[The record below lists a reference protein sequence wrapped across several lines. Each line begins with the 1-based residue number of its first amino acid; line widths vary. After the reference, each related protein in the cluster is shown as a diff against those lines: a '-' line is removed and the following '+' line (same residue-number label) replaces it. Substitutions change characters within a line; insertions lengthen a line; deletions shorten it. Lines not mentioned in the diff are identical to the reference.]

1 MKRNVRIEI
10 GWSIALSI
18 AACSSLAR
26 LAWADGTTSP
36 GVNSVFV
43 SSSGLGLPTSTGPT
57 TLLTGTITKGKHRTV
72 VAIEGMLTTIGSNQG
87 QRVDQIWPTIN
98 GVIVEPKFGGE
109 PHVAEVNC
117 PTMTFPST
125 SFCTTTGTWW
135 LDIDAAE
142 AANPGMF
149 IGKALTITLMGAET
163 TGNGDSALSA
173 TLTARVQKK

>member
-1 MKRNVRIEI
+1 
-10 GWSIALSI
+10 
-18 AACSSLAR
+18 
-26 LAWADGTTSP
+26 
-36 GVNSVFV
+36 V
-43 SSSGLGLPTSTGPT
+43 SGSGFGLPSNTNAV
-57 TLLTGTITKGKHRTV
+57 TLVTGTITKGKHRTV
-72 VAIEGMLTTIGSNQG
+72 VAIEGMLTAIGNNQG
-87 QRVDQIWPTIN
+87 PRVDQIWPTIN
-98 GVIVEPKFGGE
+98 GVIVEPEFGGQ
-109 PHVAEVNC
+109 PHLAEVNC

-173 TLTARVQKK
+173 TLTARVEKK